1 VKVVA
6 ALAAAALLAGT
17 AQAAEQPALAVEAS
31 VSPPVA
37 LFGDPVDVAV
47 QVLVDDDRVDPATVR
62 LEADPGPL
70 ARLGRVDR
78 ESWRSGGLA
87 YVRFRFRAT
96 CADDG
101 CLAGDALLR
110 VRPQPM
116 RVSGRGSDGRD
127 VAVRVP
133 WPRLEVGRRVTA
145 AALATPAFAVDDRPR
160 AVSWRTAPGPLSSAL
175 AVVALLLLAS
185 AVALVAVEVR
195 GARRRRSAATPDVLE
210 AALAELRGARD
221 EPTRR
226 RAAGRLARILD
237 RLDGRV
243 APDAARLAWS
253 EESPAPEEAREL
265 AERIE
270 REVAP

>member
-1 VKVVA
+1 MKVIV
-6 ALAAAALLAGT
+6 ALAAAALLAGS
-17 AQAAEQPALAVEAS
+17 ALAAERPALAVETS
-31 VSPPVA
+31 VSRPVI

-62 LEADPGPL
+62 LEADTAPL
-70 ARLGRVDR
+70 ARLGGVDR
-78 ESWRSGGLA
+78 DSWRSGGLA
-87 YVRFRFRAT
+87 YVRFRFRAA

-101 CLAGDALLR
+101 CLAGDALR

-116 RVSGRGSDGRD
+116 RVFGRGSEGQD
-127 VAVRVP
+127 VAARVL

-145 AALATPAFAVDDRPR
+145 AALATPAFAVEDRPR
-160 AVSWRTAPGPLSSAL
+160 AVSWRTAPAPLAL
-175 AVVALLLLAS
+175 ILAIAAVVLLAS
-185 AVALVAVEVR
+185 ALALVAAEAR
-195 GARRRRSAATPDVLE
+195 GARRSAATLDVLK
-210 AALAELRGARD
+210 AALAELRAARD

-237 RLDGRV
+237 RLDGGV
-243 APDAARLAWS
+243 APEAARLAWS
-253 EESPAPEEAREL
+253 EEPPAPETAREL